1 MIVLKVD
8 PLNPEINLIRR
19 AAEVIKSGG
28 LVAFPTE
35 TVYGLG
41 GNALN
46 PRAAEKV
53 FKAKR
58 RPMDNPLIVH
68 IADLNQLEEVAAN
81 LSSEVMEFAQ
91 KVWPGPLT
99 FVLKRN
105 PKVPLETTGGLETVA
120 VRMPAHPVAL
130 QLIRESEVPIA
141 APSANLATRP
151 SPTLAEHVIQD
162 LGEEVDVVLDG
173 GETFFGVESTI
184 INLTV
189 SPPVLLR
196 PGPFTVEEL
205 NNLIGEIV
213 IPKQITE
220 GGEFN
225 VALAPGMKYKHYAPK
240 KNLYLVQKKS
250 MFKEVLHVLR
260 ERRRVAAL
268 CSQETCEDVPEPKI
282 ILGSNDNLYTVAKN
296 LFKSFR
302 QLDDLDVDMGVMEP
316 FPEKGIGLAIM
327 NRAKKASGFMIIRS
341 IEEAREIAGN

>member
-1 MIVLKVD
+1 
-8 PLNPEINLIRR
+8 
-19 AAEVIKSGG
+19 
-28 LVAFPTE
+28 
-35 TVYGLG
+35 
-41 GNALN
+41 
-46 PRAAEKV
+46 
-53 FKAKR
+53 
-58 RPMDNPLIVH
+58 MDNPLIVH